1 MPEVRYWSDERAR
14 QALVERGRATLA
26 GLRSELDGQSGVV
39 AVEVESGDWFVGET
53 LGQAN
58 AAAYN
63 KYPDRWVYF
72 CRLDDVNAEIALPT
86 W

>member
-1 MPEVRYWSDERAR
+1 MPEIRYWSDEGAR
-14 QALVERGRATLA
+14 QGLMEQGRAVLERVRA
-26 GLRSELDGQSGVV
+26 QLDGSSGIV
-39 AVEVESGDWFVGET
+39 AVEPESGDWFVGET

-58 AAAYN
+58 AAAYA

-72 CRLDDVNAEIALPT
+72 CRLDDPAAEIALPT

>member
-1 MPEVRYWSDERAR
+1 MPETRFWSDEAAR
-14 QALVERGRATLA
+14 LSLMKQGRVALA
-26 GLRSELDGQSGVV
+26 GLRSDLGDSGVV
-39 AVEVESGDWFVGET
+39 AIEPESGDCFVGET

-58 AAAYN
+58 AAAYA

-72 CRLDDVNAEIALPT
+72 CRLDDATAEIVLPT